1 MALNAVVR
9 LINEVSLLVE
19 LRSFHLLPLKIV
31 KTETSVKPLQVLEGG
46 RKEKSEQAD
55 VLRL

>member
-19 LRSFHLLPLKIV
+19 LRSFHLLPLKVV
-31 KTETSVKPLQVLEGG
+31 KTETSVEATTSFGRGEEGEVRTG
-46 RKEKSEQAD
+46 
-55 VLRL
+55 